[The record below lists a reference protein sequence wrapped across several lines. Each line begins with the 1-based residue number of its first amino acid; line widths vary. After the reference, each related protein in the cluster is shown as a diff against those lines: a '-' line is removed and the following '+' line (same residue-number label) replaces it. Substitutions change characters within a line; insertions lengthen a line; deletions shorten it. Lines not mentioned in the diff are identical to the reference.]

1 MFKND
6 KNLKYFFIFYF
17 VYYISMGVYFPF
29 VNVHFERLGFTGS
42 QIGSI
47 ASIGLLF
54 AMVTTPLWGTLSDR
68 SKNKKFILGFVMI
81 CTAICAYIWGKQNIY
96 MYVLII
102 SIIYTI
108 FRSSINPLS
117 DSLTVNY
124 CAKKGHDFGKIRAIG
139 SLGYVVGSF
148 VIANIASHFGLQGPY
163 IFIVVISLLL
173 SVGILFFYPSI
184 EIVKEDKQQKNYK
197 EDIKKL
203 LNNKN
208 YIFIIIVMLFT
219 NQLMDSAGGY
229 VGNHLINNLRG
240 NQSTIGLY
248 TLIAALPEVLFIML
262 ISNIIHRWG
271 YKKLY
276 LTACVIQM
284 LRCIAYAF
292 IGSLPLFLII
302 SVVHTVMT
310 GVGSVAH
317 LKYMNKVVDSKV
329 MTTALSLYTSIYLI
343 FQAIY
348 TQIFGIIY
356 ELFGSRYIFLAT
368 ALLTL
373 VGFMIVYRSKRFDTI
388 V

>member
-1 MFKND
+1 
-6 KNLKYFFIFYF
+6 
-17 VYYISMGVYFPF
+17 
-29 VNVHFERLGFTGS
+29 
-42 QIGSI
+42 
-47 ASIGLLF
+47 
-54 AMVTTPLWGTLSDR
+54 
-68 SKNKKFILGFVMI
+68 MI

-96 MYVLII
+96 IYVLII
-102 SIIYTI
+102 SIIFTI

-163 IFIVVISLLL
+163 IYIVVISLLL

-184 EIVKEDKQQKNYK
+184 ELVKEDKQQKNYK

-203 LNNKN
+203 LENKN

-229 VGNHLINNLRG
+229 VGNHLINNLSG

-276 LTACVIQM
+276 LVACVIQI

-317 LKYMNKVVDSKV
+317 LNYMNKVVDSKV

-348 TQIFGIIY
+348 TQIFGIVY

-388 V
+388 L